1 LKTGLKSGVWGLITV
16 RALLKKQLAEPVGN
30 RAFLTKAWLAFAA
43 VLALLA
49 VFMIR
54 ASGASAQDYGPVF
67 ASFLGIAIVSFLTIN
82 ACAQI
87 FSIFTPGPW
96 KLEIR
101 AGWTLCVMLLPG
113 ITLPLFELFKQLI
126 LPARGF
132 PLDPALARI
141 DRFFFFGHDAW
152 ELTHALFG
160 TVGMTMLFDRS
171 YSVWLFFMFL
181 FPILVVMSINDIRMR
196 VRLLAN
202 WLAAWVMIAGVA
214 AWVFGSAGPCYYDAM
229 IAPDAGFASLNA
241 SLAQIQAAARA
252 GGNSITALDFQALL
266 IEVSKQGKLTAAGG
280 ISAMPSMHV
289 AMAVLFAI
297 GGFARTRWLGWVM
310 TGYAL
315 LIWVASVHLG
325 WHYAVDGVAGAAMM
339 LGLWRLSGKFI
350 RPLSPTA

>member
-1 LKTGLKSGVWGLITV
+1 MG
-16 RALLKKQLAEPVGN
+16 QFAELTGN
-30 RAFLTKAWLAFAA
+30 RAFLNKAAAAFAM
-43 VLALLA
+43 VLGLLAL
-49 VFMIR
+49 FMIR
-54 ASGASAQDYGPVF
+54 VSGASPQEFGPVF
-67 ASFLGIAIVSFLTIN
+67 AGFMGIAIVSFLTIN

-87 FSIFTPGPW
+87 LSLFTPGRW
-96 KLEIR
+96 KFEVR

-132 PLDPALARI
+132 PLDPLLARI

-152 ELTHALFG
+152 ELSHALFG
-160 TVGMTMLFDRS
+160 NVGMTMLFDRS

-181 FPILVVMSINDIRMR
+181 FPIIVVMSINDIRMR

-202 WLAAWVMIAGVA
+202 WLAAWIMIAGVA
-214 AWVFGSAGPCYYDAM
+214 AWIFGSAGPCYYDAM
-229 IAPDAGFASLNA
+229 IAPDKSFAALNA
-241 SLAQIQAAARA
+241 SLAHIQVMARA

-297 GGFARTRWLGWVM
+297 GGFERARWLGWALS
-310 TGYAL
+310 GYAL
-315 LIWVASVHLG
+315 LIWVGSIHLG
-325 WHYAVDGVAGAAMM
+325 WHYAIDGVAGAAMM

-350 RPLSPTA
+350 RPLSPAA